1 MKLILFFAIIVF
13 SLIISIIFTKYDLS
27 KDKSKISILIKLI
40 IVNGIILGISS
51 LWWFL
56 TETDGISQGVGV
68 IINLVSFTSILII
81 NIIYLYLKKNK

>member
-13 SLIISIIFTKYDLS
+13 SLIISIIFTKNDLN
-27 KDKSKISILIKLI
+27 KDKYKSIVIKLI

>member
-13 SLIISIIFTKYDLS
+13 SLIISIIFTKNDLN
-27 KDKSKISILIKLI
+27 KDKSKSIVIKLI

-81 NIIYLYLKKNK
+81 NIIYLYIKKNK

>member
-13 SLIISIIFTKYDLS
+13 SLIISIIFTKNDLN
-27 KDKSKISILIKLI
+27 KDKSKSIVIKLI